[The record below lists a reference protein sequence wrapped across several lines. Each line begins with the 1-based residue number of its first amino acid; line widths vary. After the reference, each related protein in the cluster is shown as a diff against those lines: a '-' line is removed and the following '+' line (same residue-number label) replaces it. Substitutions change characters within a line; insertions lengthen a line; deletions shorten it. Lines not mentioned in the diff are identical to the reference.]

1 MAFVWKITQFLYDHN
16 HKTSDCR
23 IKFVLICSLPGSIFF
38 YKTLFALLVPFTQI
52 SGVIGVKRT
61 SNLYF
66 SYNTRKMP
74 HFVTFL
80 FFNLISF
87 YYHNMNTKD
96 TYTYQ
101 FLLPT
106 SEYPNLPERLKYT
119 MTLRN
124 FTCQELADVLFITP
138 STICSYRTGRRSPDV
153 TTLRLLCQALQVSAD
168 FLIGLDD
175 KIEL

>member
-1 MAFVWKITQFLYDHN
+1 
-16 HKTSDCR
+16 
-23 IKFVLICSLPGSIFF
+23 
-38 YKTLFALLVPFTQI
+38 
-52 SGVIGVKRT
+52 
-61 SNLYF
+61 
-66 SYNTRKMP
+66 MP

-80 FFNLISF
+80 FWGYISF
-87 YYHNMNTKD
+87 YYHIMNTKD
-96 TYTYQ
+96 KHTYQ

-138 STICSYRTGRRSPDV
+138 SAVCSYRTGRRSPDV
-153 TTLRLLCQALQVSAD
+153 ATLRLLCQTLRVSAD
-168 FLIGLDD
+168 FLIGLDE